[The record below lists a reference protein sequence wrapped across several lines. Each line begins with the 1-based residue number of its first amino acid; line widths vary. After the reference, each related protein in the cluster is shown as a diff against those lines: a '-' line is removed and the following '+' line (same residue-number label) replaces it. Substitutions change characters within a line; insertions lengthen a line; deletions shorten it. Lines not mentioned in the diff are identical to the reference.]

1 MALID
6 NALVLA
12 NGVALTASG
21 IVGAEVNFRFS
32 DIGAG
37 KELELVLIS
46 NTAGTGSGSGNSF
59 YYELRTAASTA
70 GLAAGAI
77 IARSDV
83 IPGASHTA
91 GGVVW
96 RVKIP
101 AGLALARIALYAVEA
116 GTATANVSAFI
127 VGNEWQHPMG
137 MRTPIAAAS

>member
-6 NALVLA
+6 DALVLA
-12 NGVALTASG
+12 DGVALTGSG
-21 IVGAEVNFRFS
+21 IVGAEVNFGFS

-37 KELELVLIS
+37 KELELVLLS
-46 NTAGTGSGSGNSF
+46 NTAGSGAGTGNSF
-59 YYELRTAASTA
+59 YYELRTAAASA

-91 GGVVW
+91 GAVVW
-96 RVKIP
+96 RAKIP
-101 AGLALARIALYAVEA
+101 AGLASARIALYAVEA
-116 GTATANVSAFI
+116 GTASVNVSAFV

-137 MRTPIAAAS
+137 MRAPIAAAS

>member
-6 NALVLA
+6 DSLMLA
-12 NGVALTASG
+12 DGVALTGSG
-21 IVGAEVNFRFS
+21 IVGAEVNFGYS
-32 DIGAG
+32 DVGAG

-46 NTAGTGSGSGNSF
+46 NTAGTGAGAGNSF
-59 YYELRTAASTA
+59 YYELRTAAATA

-101 AGLALARIALYAVEA
+101 AGLAAARIALYAIEA
-116 GTATANVSAFI
+116 GTAAVNVTAFI
-127 VGNEWQHPMG
+127 VGNEWQQPMG
-137 MRTPIAAAS
+137 MRAPIAAAS